1 MKRTVLLFAVFL
13 VYFNLAMA
21 QSPNDNNPAHVNYY
35 KTPAAVKMDDINIE
49 FSDPVA
55 KMEYVKLK
63 VKITNNTADY
73 IIFKPAECAFAY
85 DKDEFMVTKNSSN
98 ILKRDLIIIKPYKS
112 ASRVLDAKGS
122 NNFHKDA
129 FLLKMAGLTKASA
142 DREVQTAPD
151 FKLPAS
157 ANSFDAG
164 KFNCT
169 LKDLKKVTQITEA
182 TFSCRYNGDKLGIVD
197 PSKVV
202 VKLENGQEFATT
214 DSDAKLLILE
224 KGETDEFTVSF
235 KIPAKIADMQFAN
248 MLIVWKNAFIESVTK
263 EISISPVS
271 FEVDP
276 GLTQG
281 KNK

>member
-1 MKRTVLLFAVFL
+1 MKKTILLSASFAML
-13 VYFNLAMA
+13 FNLLMA

-35 KTPAAVKMDDINIE
+35 KIPEAVKTEDITVE
-49 FSDPVA
+49 FSDAVA
-55 KMEYVKLK
+55 KMEYVKMK
-63 VKITNNTADY
+63 VKIANNTADY

-85 DKDEFMVTKNSSN
+85 DKEEFMVTKNPSN
-98 ILKRDLIIIKPYKS
+98 FLKRDLIIIKPYKS
-112 ASRVLDAKGS
+112 SSRVIDSKGS
-122 NNFHKDA
+122 FNYHKDN
-129 FLLKMAGLTKASA
+129 FVLKLAGITKASS
-142 DREVQTAPD
+142 DREVQEAPD

-164 KFNCT
+164 KFKCT

-182 TFSCRYNGDKLGIVD
+182 TFTCIYNGDKLGIVD

-202 VKLENGQEFATT
+202 VKLDNGQEFATS

-224 KGETDEFTVSF
+224 KGEAGEFTVTF

-263 EISISPVS
+263 NLTVTPVS
-271 FEVDP
+271 FEIDP